1 MENIEQKTSYI
12 LAGIYLLK
20 VSNRSTRKKVWNMF
34 KVNNKNTRT
43 TSHLVLV
50 FLLLT
55 FSCSNFAQ
63 WSTKINLF
71 PIFSHPFVLNAP
83 FLYPPENIR
92 KPYGTN
98 ELIWLN
104 KDFWDARH
112 DMALD
117 NNWKLFFKPCF
128 LSCFRDL
135 GSRDKWKFTTSL
147 SLWRVKSLRL

>member
-20 VSNRSTRKKVWNMF
+20 VSNRSTKKKVWNMF

-50 FLLLT
+50 FILLT

-71 PIFSHPFVLNAP
+71 PICSHPFVLNAP
-83 FLYPPENIR
+83 FLYPPKTSENL
-92 KPYGTN
+92 T
-98 ELIWLN
+98 EQ
-104 KDFWDARH
+104 
-112 DMALD
+112 M
-117 NNWKLFFKPCF
+117 
-128 LSCFRDL
+128 S
-135 GSRDKWKFTTSL
+135 
-147 SLWRVKSLRL
+147 